1 MTGKEEKVK
10 KDRDPIMK
18 VCFVVFILAVCAVI
32 GAGIFDNYLAKD
44 DSVVNNGDTVTVNYV
59 GTFYNL
65 YGGENAVVFDTTY
78 SSIGNDS
85 SIEKSNDYSRTSYST
100 LELTI
105 GGDDVLTAFQNA
117 LVGHKVGD
125 TVTVVIVV
133 GDGYVAPD
141 TTGTVDCSN
150 SITVAR
156 SETMTVSQFESIY
169 DDLDGTAINASFTS
183 VYGWEANSTYNQ
195 STGMVTVYYSPVAG
209 ESYDNYD
216 GEYGK
221 VTLNVSST
229 SDSSITFTYEVTD
242 YVKVGTDSEGNI
254 EIQMIKVNFGTTYFY
269 ITSVTDADSEGVADT
284 FDYKTVGEKYNE
296 VLYFEITIVS
306 IDS

>member
-65 YGGENAVVFDTTY
+65 YGEENAVVFDTTY
-78 SSIGNDS
+78 SSIGNNS

-100 LELTI
+100 LKLTV
-105 GGDDVLTAFQNA
+105 GGDTVLQAFQNA
-117 LVGHKVGD
+117 LVGHQVGD
-125 TVTVVIVV
+125 TVKVVVPASE
-133 GDGYVAPD
+133 GYVAPD
-141 TTGTVDCSN
+141 TTGTVNCSN
-150 SITVAR
+150 SISIPR

-169 DDLDGTAINASFTS
+169 DDLEGTAINASFTS
-183 VYGWEANSTYNQ
+183 VYGWNANSTYDQ
-195 STGMVTVYYSPVAG
+195 SNGMVTVYYSPVAG
-209 ESYDNYD
+209 GLYYNYQ
-216 GEYGK
+216 GVYGK
-221 VTLNVSST
+221 VALTVSNVSAST
-229 SDSSITFTYEVTD
+229 ITFTYKVTD

-254 EIQMIKVNFGTTYFY
+254 EIQMIKVNFGTKYFY

-296 VLYFEITIVS
+296 ILYFEITIVS
-306 IDS
+306 IGS